1 MNVGVLL
8 EQLLAPVPGGTGR
21 YTEELTAALVRTT
34 AGDDEVRGFIARHP
48 DVDGVAVS
56 GLAAPTQLRL
66 PRRALAATWEL
77 GLGPAPRGVD
87 LVHAPTQLFPPRRR
101 PLVVTIHDTVAW
113 THPET
118 LTRRGAR
125 WHRATAARA
134 ARVADAITVP
144 TRAVADELARRLRR
158 FPAERVHVLGAGVT
172 PALRREPSD
181 EEIAKVIAQFEL
193 PEQFVLTVATLEP
206 RKGLDVALQALA
218 RLGGTAVP
226 LLVVGPPGWGGVD
239 VRASAHAVGLTEQQ
253 VRVLG
258 RIADPELAVILRRA
272 TALLMP
278 SRAEGFGLP
287 VIEAMACGTAVICSD
302 VPALV
307 EVAGDAALV
316 TPVGDPARLA
326 EAIEAVVGDGQLRE
340 RLVRAGR
347 LRVPRYDWNAVAE
360 RAWRLYHSLA

>member
-1 MNVGVLL
+1 MRVGLVL

-21 YTEELTAALVRTT
+21 YTGELTAALART
-34 AGDDEVRGFIARHP
+34 AVGDDNVRGFIARHRH
-48 DVDGVAVS
+48 VDGVAIP
-56 GLAAPTQLRL
+56 GLAAPTRLPL

-77 GLGPAPRGVD
+77 GLGPAPQGVD
-87 LVHAPTQLFPPRRR
+87 LVHAPTQLFPPRRG
-101 PLVVTIHDTVAW
+101 PLVVTIHDSVAW
-113 THPET
+113 THPTT

-144 TRAVADELARRLRR
+144 TRAVADELARQVRR

-181 EEIAKVIAQFEL
+181 EEIARVLAQFEL
-193 PEQFVLTVATLEP
+193 PERFVLTVATLEP
-206 RKGLDVALQALA
+206 RKGLDIALRALA
-218 RLGGTAVP
+218 RLGSTAVA
-226 LLVVGPPGWGGVD
+226 LLVVGAPGWGDVD
-239 VRASAHAVGLTEQQ
+239 VMASAHAAGLTEQQ
-253 VRVLG
+253 IRVLG
-258 RIADPELAVILRRA
+258 RIADPDLAVILRRA

-316 TPVGDPARLA
+316 TPVGDVARLA
-326 EAIEAVVGDGQLRE
+326 EAIEAVVGDTQLRE
-340 RLVRAGR
+340 GLVRAGR

>member
-1 MNVGVLL
+1 MKVGVLL

-21 YTEELTAALVRTT
+21 YTEELTAALVRTA
-34 AGDDEVRGFIARHP
+34 AGGDEVRGFIARHP
-48 DVDGVAVS
+48 DVDGVAVP
-56 GLAAPTQLRL
+56 GLAAPTQLPL

-101 PLVVTIHDTVAW
+101 PLVVTIHDAVAW
-113 THPET
+113 IHPET

-181 EEIAKVIAQFEL
+181 EEIAKVVAQFEL

-206 RKGLDVALQALA
+206 RKGLDIALQALA
-218 RLGGTAVP
+218 RLGRRGVP
-226 LLVVGPPGWGGVD
+226 LLVAGPPGWGGVD
-239 VRASAHAVGLTEQQ
+239 VEASARAAGLTDQQ

-258 RIADPELAVILRRA
+258 RISDPDLAVILRRA

-316 TPVGDPARLA
+316 TPVGDVARLA
-326 EAIEAVVGDGQLRE
+326 DAIEAVVGDTQLRD

-360 RAWRLYHSLA
+360 RAWRLYHSFA